1 MSEEGNINIV
11 KGGEKEK
18 EDAGK
23 VGPVN
28 DKEDLGENDLLKNQD
43 LEKEEHPKSQ
53 DSVEKKHSK
62 NQDSGEKEHLKNQ
75 DLGKMEHLE
84 NQTDDEKQGNIQE
97 TEEGVTEVKICKDS
111 ELKSDISKAITDFV
125 HTPMKD
131 KSHKD
136 NEEDE
141 TETESTVNELNE
153 TDQDSDEKFLSS
165 VESNRDAEV
174 KFRTSSETDKE
185 SDTVSNGFEIVP
197 QDSLQIPFTHYV
209 DHRNLTHSGKSAHS
223 AERTDHE
230 NELVRLLKLYRTSNK
245 DLKDFHRRN
254 PWGTHDTIRGQL
266 WVRVCETLHKAKGNL
281 YDDYEK
287 DLFHQRNTDDLALP
301 PFVDF
306 NNLTSYHLSEQGTKT
321 VAKILAVIQ
330 NTNPEILYCPTL
342 YAKLSIFL
350 HYMGPSDAFNCIY
363 ALLRSK
369 DANIMQTKVA
379 VESSKLVLRDLTKK
393 YAKSAYVYL
402 VRNCN
407 DVTAVFDSWMWWL
420 FSDLP
425 FPHIVRIIDCYL
437 VEGVKV
443 LYRIVLSI
451 LILFTKYSVSAK
463 HHGVINDTFTV
474 GERIQQFCTNMPF
487 PVEKLLK
494 RGFRIRGLTKKEIQK
509 LQLRHEMC
517 ISSQHHLQHELQ
529 KSASSHSFGG
539 LPHSHS
545 FSGRIVFD
553 QTTSSIVTS
562 NEMLYTIWSWLP
574 ARYAVCQ
581 PELLYTSEEHGTSL
595 RTLYTR
601 IENHQPTLILIKTT
615 TDEVF
620 GAFCS
625 MYWRE
630 RKKSNKNVYY
640 FGTGET
646 FVFTLSPERKKYEW
660 VGLHEENVSN
670 TANMFLAGDSKILTI
685 GGGNG
690 EAIQLDENLLHCRTE
705 HCDTF
710 DNPPLCSDQ
719 DFTCKV
725 VEVYGF
731 Q

>member
-1 MSEEGNINIV
+1 MKTETGKMSEEGNINDNDMKIGAV
-11 KGGEKEK
+11 EGIEGS
-18 EDAGK
+18 
-23 VGPVN
+23 VN
-28 DKEDLGENDLLKNQD
+28 DEEDLGGNDLLRNQD
-43 LEKEEHPKSQ
+43 LEKEEHLRNQ
-53 DSVEKKHSK
+53 DSVE
-62 NQDSGEKEHLKNQ
+62 EEHRKNQ
-75 DLGKMEHLE
+75 DLGKMEHRK
-84 NQTDDEKQGNIQE
+84 NQTDDEKQG
-97 TEEGVTEVKICKDS
+97 TEEGITEVKICEDS
-111 ELKSDISKAITDFV
+111 ELKSDKSKDITDCD
-125 HTPMKD
+125 HTPIKD

-136 NEEDE
+136 NKEDN
-141 TETESTVNELNE
+141 TESTEGELNE

-165 VESNRDAEV
+165 VESDKDAEV
-174 KFRTSSETDKE
+174 KFLNSSGTDKE
-185 SDTVSNGFEIVP
+185 SDTVSIGFEIVP
-197 QDSLQIPFTHYV
+197 TDSLQIPFTHYV

-223 AERTDHE
+223 GERTDHE
-230 NELVRLLKLYRTSNK
+230 TELVRLLKLYRTSNK

-342 YAKLSIFL
+342 YPKLSIFL

-443 LYRIVLSI
+443 LYRVVLSI

-463 HHGVINDTFTV
+463 HHGAINDTFTV
-474 GERIQQFCTNMPF
+474 GERIRQFCTNMPF

-529 KSASSHSFGG
+529 KSASAHSFGG

-660 VGLHEENVSN
+660 VGLHEENISN

>member
-1 MSEEGNINIV
+1 MSEEGDINENNMTGGEV
-11 KGGEKEK
+11 KGENAEAEKVASGKDGE
-18 EDAGK
+18 DTGK
-23 VGPVN
+23 IEYSEIQG
-28 DKEDLGENDLLKNQD
+28 
-43 LEKEEHPKSQ
+43 
-53 DSVEKKHSK
+53 
-62 NQDSGEKEHLKNQ
+62 SGEKEHLKNQ
-75 DLGKMEHLE
+75 DSGKMEDPK
-84 NQTDDEKQGNIQE
+84 NQTDDEKQGKTQE
-97 TEEGVTEVKICKDS
+97 TEEDVIEEELCEDS
-111 ELKSDISKAITDFV
+111 ELKSGKINKEKTDCV
-125 HTPMKD
+125 LTPKIG
-131 KSHKD
+131 KSHKGD
-136 NEEDE
+136 KEDE
-141 TETESTVNELNE
+141 TEAELTVKDLNA
-153 TDQDSDEKFLSS
+153 TDQDADEKFLSS
-165 VESNRDAEV
+165 IESDKDSEV
-174 KFRTSSETDKE
+174 KFLNSSGTDKE
-185 SDTVSNGFEIVP
+185 PDTISNGFEIVP
-197 QDSLQIPFTHYV
+197 EDSLQIPFTHYV
-209 DHRNLTHSGKSAHS
+209 DHKNLTHSGRSEHV
-223 AERTDHE
+223 AERTENE
-230 NELVRLLKLYRTSNK
+230 NELVRLLRLYRSSNK

-254 PWGTHDTIRGQL
+254 PWGTHDIIRGQL

-306 NNLTSYHLSEQGTKT
+306 NNLTSYHLSDQGTKT

-474 GERIQQFCTNMPF
+474 AERIRQFCTNMPF

-529 KSASSHSFGG
+529 KSASAHSFGG

-710 DNPPLCSDQ
+710 DNPPLCSNQ